1 MEMVKD
7 TALFFSRWMKSPL
20 GVGTWFPSGRRLSLE
35 MAQEA
40 RRAPDGAVVDLG
52 AGTGSITEALLE
64 VGFPA
69 RNIIA
74 IERDPML
81 HRTLAE
87 RFPRVRTV
95 HGDANN
101 IGQIIKDQGFSK
113 VSVVAC
119 GMPILWLPHS
129 EQVNIVRQA
138 FDSMVEGGCFL
149 QLTYT
154 LVSPLAE
161 HGMIAAEDLDLFDYA
176 DDAEE
181 AWHTLVA
188 RGLKAHS
195 PPEVATP

>member
-35 MAQEA
+35 MAREA
-40 RRAPDGAVVDLG
+40 RKAPEGAIVDLG

-64 VGFPA
+64 VGVPA

-74 IERDPML
+74 IERDPL
-81 HRTLAE
+81 FHRTLAE

-95 HGDANN
+95 LGNAND
-101 IGQIIKDQGFSK
+101 IGQIIRDQGFSK
-113 VSVVAC
+113 ISVVAS
-119 GMPILWLPHS
+119 GMPILWLPPE

-138 FDSMVEGGCFL
+138 FDSMAEGGCFL

-154 LVSPLAE
+154 LVSPVPAE
-161 HGMIAAEDLDLFDYA
+161 IQRQTG
-176 DDAEE
+176 
-181 AWHTLVA
+181 LVA
-188 RGLKAHS
+188 RRPKWVFLNV
-195 PPEVATP
+195 PPAAVWRYERAR